1 MHKRISSNNTESCV
15 SLCQFFETSANSFE
29 IDLLPNKKGLDKPT
43 PKNISELDG
52 GGPATQCFSRAVKP
66 AKALTNE
73 AH

>member
-1 MHKRISSNNTESCV
+1 MKLYLDNGLAQMLKTNNE
-15 SLCQFFETSANSFE
+15 
-29 IDLLPNKKGLDKPT
+29 GLDKLT